1 MDKTKDYTKKF
12 IERINHIRNGS
23 QDNINNKSIEHTQ
36 SNKSKRKCMKLKKDK
51 YKQSDPNGNIY
62 LKAKMLQD
70 LLLGINE

>member
-1 MDKTKDYTKKF
+1 MK
-12 IERINHIRNGS
+12 IN
-23 QDNINNKSIEHTQ
+23 
-36 SNKSKRKCMKLKKDK
+36 KDK